1 MPILMLSLKLRK
13 NLRKNSM
20 LIKLLNGI
28 KMLKVNY
35 GYHNFLFTQIDDI
48 EGNLPFKTDIL

>member
-1 MPILMLSLKLRK
+1 MSIMPILMLSLKLRK

-35 GYHNFLFTQIDDI
+35 GYHNFLFTWIDDI
-48 EGNLPFKTDIL
+48 EGN